1 MDNLCAAAR
10 ARLSELLWEPGT
22 GEAEPLRQDPEWERL
37 RAHVQGCADCQG
49 ELQELGGFLRT
60 GRQALELIP
69 AGVDADLAGR
79 AASGVRRFS
88 EFVRREART
97 SAATDTGTGTITGV
111 GTDTGSNTGTGLGQ
125 GLGQGLRDLA
135 RLLREQPLRFPPLQV
150 PRLTPLAAA
159 AEELAPGGPETLVQA
174 GDLRTGSLVE
184 ILQSAAGTQV
194 FVSFAD
200 DALDGDP
207 VVIRVETEDGR
218 SHQQSVTVQGRVA
231 TWHLPVSVA
240 VEGVCSVSVQ
250 LDEAADV
257 REDSGELPG
266 AEGTGNGA

>member
-10 ARLSELLWEPGT
+10 ARLSELLWESGT

-88 EFVRREART
+88 EFVRREAR
-97 SAATDTGTGTITGV
+97 SAAADTVTGIITGI

-125 GLGQGLRDLA
+125 GLRDLV

-207 VVIRVETEDGR
+207 VVIRVEMEDGR

-250 LDEAADV
+250 LSEALDV
-257 REDSGELPG
+257 REARGELPG